1 MRTGSPRIHGLFWST
16 LFGSPGPWNPMKGKG
31 ERSVGEDGVKRP
43 LNERKENVWK
53 GRKADCEPASL
64 FVGDTLS
71 TDGQWLHWIVLKNR
85 EKRKKKKRKIRLCSR
100 IGRCV
105 EEKKENKNGRE
116 KRKDDGGAWWREDRE
131 GKVIIIWIAGI
142 VSIHRRLARPIDRRL
157 QLINLFKLDDALID
171 DHSANT
177 FYNSTVSLGSV
188 FSRSRIERST
198 LPYFAGSRFYW
209 FSIGRDC
216 FGVRRDIALSCY
228 FTFIFTWYIH
238 LQDLGT
244 RGTQVP
250 TEVTL

>member
-1 MRTGSPRIHGLFWST
+1 MAFFGPPSSAPLARETPWKAKVNGLSA
-16 LFGSPGPWNPMKGKG
+16 KA
-31 ERSVGEDGVKRP
+31 
-43 LNERKENVWK
+43 VWK
-53 GRKADCEPASL
+53 GRLMKEKKMFGKGEKRAASL
-64 FVGDTLS
+64 RVSLWVTRFQP
-71 TDGQWLHWIVLKNR
+71 TDNGYIGLFWKTER
-85 EKRKKKKRKIRLCSR
+85 KGKRKKEKLDCVRGSVGAWRK
-100 IGRCV
+100 
-105 EEKKENKNGRE
+105 KKENKNGRE

-198 LPYFAGSRFYW
+198 LPYFADSRFYW

>member
-1 MRTGSPRIHGLFWST
+1 MAFFGPPSSAPLARETPWKAKVNGLSA
-16 LFGSPGPWNPMKGKG
+16 KA
-31 ERSVGEDGVKRP
+31 
-43 LNERKENVWK
+43 VWK
-53 GRKADCEPASL
+53 GRLMKEKKMFGKGEKRTASL
-64 FVGDTLS
+64 RVSLWVTRFQP
-71 TDGQWLHWIVLKNR
+71 TDNGYIGLFWKTER
-85 EKRKKKKRKIRLCSR
+85 KGKRKKEKLDCVRGSVGAWRK
-100 IGRCV
+100 
-105 EEKKENKNGRE
+105 KKENKNGRE

-198 LPYFAGSRFYW
+198 LPYFADSRFYW